1 MKKLTKIQKEIEA
14 LAKKLSKPC
23 DSFRKWDLRLRAE
36 KEWEDSVMVYES
48 FFSTSGRFAIER
60 TFEVGK
66 DYCNEVA
73 QWWTDTS
80 NGKTYYRERK
90 STLIYGG
97 NYGYRFQGYRF
108 QGYDFSTPFHF
119 KPKSGMVDQ
128 YGYRFVNPYQRGE
141 ARITKELERKGA
153 TEDDVKKFG
162 IKELSEA
169 LADARMETILKH
181 SVKDFY
187 WFMKRGYS
195 LTDDIWTAYKITIR
209 HHHRIR
215 NIGVW
220 YDMVRQMSKLH
231 MDVHNPKFV
240 CTKAYKRLHDE
251 LVERVNRKMER
262 EKMIK
267 MRERA
272 KKEMETHK
280 ELVEE
285 RVRKFG
291 DLLISNGKLHSVVM
305 ITYEDYQEEGI
316 KMHHCVGGYFSHA
329 KSLIISMRDDNG
341 KRVETVEV
349 SLNTFSIVQSRG
361 VCNESTSHHKE
372 IIDLVNENM
381 WQIRERAEGRR
392 MAMAC

>member
-14 LAKKLSKPC
+14 LAKRLSKPC
-23 DSFRKWDLRLRAE
+23 ASFRKWDLRLRAE

-48 FFSTSGRFAIER
+48 FYSTSGRFAIER

-73 QWWTDTS
+73 QWWIDT
-80 NGKTYYRERK
+80 NTGKSYYRERK

-97 NYGYRFQGYRF
+97 NYGYRFQGY
-108 QGYDFSTPFHF
+108 DFNTPFKF

-153 TEDDVKKFG
+153 TQDDVNKFG
-162 IKELSEA
+162 IKKLTIA
-169 LADARMETILKH
+169 LTDARMETILKH

-187 WFMKRGYS
+187 WLMKSGYQ
-195 LTDDIWTAYKITIR
+195 LTDALWTAYKITIR
-209 HHHRIR
+209 HNYHIR
-215 NIGVW
+215 N
-220 YDMVRQMSKLH
+220 MQMWRDLVEQMAYLG

-240 CTKAYKRLHDE
+240 CARAYKRLHDE
-251 LVERVNRKMER
+251 LVRKADRKR
-262 EKMIK
+262 EK
-267 MRERA
+267 ERRIA
-272 KKEMETHK
+272 EEKKNKEIMEK
-280 ELVEE
+280 NKALFDE
-285 RVRKFG
+285 RISKFG
-291 DLLISNGKLHSVVM
+291 DLSISNGSLHSVVLL
-305 ITYEDYQEEGI
+305 TYSDYQEEGRA
-316 KMHHCVGGYFSHA
+316 MHHCVGGYYDKA
-329 KSLIISMRDDNG
+329 YALILSMRNSDG

-361 VCNESTSHHKE
+361 VCNNSTSRHKE
-372 IIDLVNENM
+372 IVDLVNENM

-392 MAMAC
+392 IAMAC

>member
-97 NYGYRFQGYRF
+97 NYGYRFQGY
-108 QGYDFSTPFHF
+108 DFSTPFHF

-162 IKELSEA
+162 IKKLSEA

-181 SVKDFY
+181 SRKDFA
-187 WFMKRGYS
+187 WFMTNH
-195 LTDDIWTAYKITIR
+195 LTDSLWSAYKIAIR
-209 HHHRIR
+209 HHYRIR
-215 NIGVW
+215 S
-220 YDMVRQMSKLH
+220 MQMWEDTIFQMEYLG
-231 MDVHNPKFV
+231 MDIHNPKYI
-240 CTKAYKRLHDE
+240 CSKAYKQLHDE
-251 LVERVNRKMER
+251 LTERANRRRER
-262 EKMIK
+262 ERRI
-267 MRERA
+267 REQEVARRQ
-272 KKEMETHK
+272 METHK

-285 RVRKFG
+285 RIRKFG
-291 DLLISNGKLHSVVM
+291 DLVISNGSLHSVVM
-305 ITYEDYQEEGI
+305 VTYDDYNEEGTM
-316 KMHHCVGGYFSHA
+316 MHHCVGGYFN
-329 KSLIISMRDDNG
+329 KPCSLILSMRDNDG

-349 SLNTFSIVQSRG
+349 NLNTFHIVQSRG
-361 VCNESTSHHKE
+361 LCNKSTSHHKE
-372 IIDLVNENM
+372 IVDLVNENM
-381 WQIRERAEGRR
+381 WQIRERQTGERVAI
-392 MAMAC
+392 AC